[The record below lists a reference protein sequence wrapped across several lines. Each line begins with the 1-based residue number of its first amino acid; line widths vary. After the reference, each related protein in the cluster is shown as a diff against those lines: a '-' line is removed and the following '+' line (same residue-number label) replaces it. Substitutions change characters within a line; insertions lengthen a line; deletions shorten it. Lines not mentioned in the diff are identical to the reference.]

1 MPNTKSSKKRLK
13 QSEKRRVLN
22 LRYRRKMK
30 DTIKEIDT
38 LVSNNKKKDAE
49 KLLPKAYKAID
60 KAAKKNII
68 KENNAARKKAR
79 ITKSITTKK
88 VTL

>member
-1 MPNTKSSKKRLK
+1 MPNIKSSKKRLK

-68 KENNAARKKAR
+68 KENNASRKKAR
-79 ITKSITTKK
+79 ITKSITAKK
-88 VTL
+88 

>member
-13 QSEKRRVLN
+13 QNEKRRVLN

-79 ITKSITTKK
+79 ITKSLATKK
-88 VTL
+88 